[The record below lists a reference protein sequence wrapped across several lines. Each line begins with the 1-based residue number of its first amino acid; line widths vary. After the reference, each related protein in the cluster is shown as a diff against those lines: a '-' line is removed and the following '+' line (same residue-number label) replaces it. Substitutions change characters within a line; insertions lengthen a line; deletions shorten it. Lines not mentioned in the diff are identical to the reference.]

1 MSRTVTK
8 AVAISALAVAVGGG
22 AFWYL
27 RLDPEAEQATQTA
40 AAQEG
45 PAVTAVEVATVEVGR
60 VVDAMT
66 VTGSLRSD
74 EDANISAEIAGRVNG
89 VHFTEGEAVEQGDL
103 LFTLDDAIYRAEVA
117 TAEANLELSRR
128 NSERAVELLQR
139 NAGTERARDET
150 RAQLAINE
158 AEVNLARTRLDKTRI
173 TAPFAG
179 VVGLRQVSVGEYVTP
194 GQDLVN
200 LEDIDPIKVDFPV
213 PERYLSAVA
222 VGQGIEVIVEAWP
235 DRTFEGEVYA
245 IDPQINAAGR
255 SIAIRATID
264 NQERLLRPGLF
275 AAVRLIIQQR
285 EEALLVPEQAVF
297 AQGERQYVYVV
308 NDGTARL
315 TEVRLGGRRV
325 GQVEIASGLEADDVV
340 VTAGHMKLRDG
351 GRVRVIDAGG
361 PASDDGE
368 VS

>member
-1 MSRTVTK
+1 MPGTLTK
-8 AVAISALAVAVGGG
+8 VVAIAVLAAAVGG
-22 AFWYL
+22 ALWYL
-27 RLDPEAEQATQTA
+27 RLDAGAEQATLSA
-40 AAQEG
+40 AAREDSA
-45 PAVTAVEVATVEVGR
+45 PTAVEVAEVEVGP
-60 VVDAMT
+60 VLDAVT

-74 EDANISAEIAGRVNG
+74 EDAIISAEIAGRISG
-89 VHFTEGEAVEQGDL
+89 IHFEEGQPVEPGDL
-103 LFTLDDAIYRAEVA
+103 LFTLDDAIYRAELA
-117 TAEANLELSRR
+117 TAEA
-128 NSERAVELLQR
+128 
-139 NAGTERARDET
+139 
-150 RAQLAINE
+150 
-158 AEVNLARTRLDKTRI
+158 NLARTRLDKTRI
-173 TAPFAG
+173 TAPFGG

-325 GQVEIASGLEADDVV
+325 GQVEITSGLEAGDVV

-351 GRVRVIDAGG
+351 GRVRRIDAGG
-361 PASDDGE
+361 PADDQGE